1 MMPLT
6 KDDAD
11 NLREYLQESLD
22 TDDVVVTM
30 TSRGRICFQVPAHLC
45 IEAGA
50 AICVFLLDWP
60 EMAPIGDT
68 IINNLVMA
76 DVYHQ
81 MFPGIQT
88 TIGFIFPPHPQ
99 PQGY

>member
-1 MMPLT
+1 MKPLT

-30 TSRGRICFQVPAHLC
+30 TSEGRIRFQVPAHLC

-50 AICVFLLDWP
+50 AISVFLLDWP
-60 EMAPIGDT
+60 DMAPIGDV
-68 IINNLVMA
+68 IINNLVVA

-81 MFPGIQT
+81 MFPEIQT
-88 TIGFIFPPHPQ
+88 AIGFILPPQ

>member
-1 MMPLT
+1 MRPLT

-11 NLREYLQESLD
+11 NLREYLRESLD

-30 TSRGRICFQVPAHLC
+30 TSEGRIFFQVPAHLC

-50 AICVFLLDWP
+50 AISIFLLDWQ
-60 EMAPIGDT
+60 EMAPVGDM

-76 DVYHQ
+76 DAYYQ

-88 TIGFIFPPHPQ
+88 VIGFILPPQ